1 MRPVPQC
8 PLTRPLYWKRDR
20 NGSPSKLGPRQSLHE
35 KWDEMAG
42 DAWVR
47 HCELCNQNVYN
58 LSALTKAEAER
69 LLSRNEGRICT
80 KFYRRPDGT
89 ILTQQCPSSI
99 RRLWGTALKWAAAAG
114 FAIPAFA
121 HDSIWC
127 KPSSAKF
134 ESTGHKGKKARLSG
148 TIYVNIHSNAGD
160 ERLPLASADVELVNL
175 KSKDAQKL
183 KVSEGGRF
191 SIDVLP
197 GRYRLYVQVEGF
209 KSYSKESLHLRSE
222 TAVHADISMAIG
234 SVGGAA

>member
-1 MRPVPQC
+1 MGNLDSFEHINPC
-8 PLTRPLYWKRDR
+8 SESWGDM
-20 NGSPSKLGPRQSLHE
+20 E
-35 KWDEMAG
+35 G

-99 RRLWGTALKWAAAAG
+99 RRFWGSALKWVAAAG
-114 FAIPAFA
+114 VAVPAFA

-127 KPSSAKF
+127 TPSSAKF
-134 ESTGHKGKKARLSG
+134 ETTSHEAKKAHISGTVMDSTGVVIPGIAAEVK
-148 TIYVNIHSNAGD
+148 
-160 ERLPLASADVELVNL
+160 LVNL
-175 KSKDAQKL
+175 KSENTPEL
-183 KVSEGGRF
+183 KVNERGGF
-191 SIDVLP
+191 STEVLP
-197 GRYRLYVQVEGF
+197 GRYRLSVQVAGF
-209 KSYSKESLHLRSE
+209 KNYSKESLNLRGG
-222 TAVHADISMAIG
+222 TAVHATISMAIG